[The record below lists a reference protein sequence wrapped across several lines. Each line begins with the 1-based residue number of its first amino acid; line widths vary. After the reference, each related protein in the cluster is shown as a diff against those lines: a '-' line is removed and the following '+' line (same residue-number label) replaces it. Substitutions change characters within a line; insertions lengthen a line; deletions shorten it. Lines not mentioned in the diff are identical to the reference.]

1 MGMNR
6 KKRLL
11 LGSCV
16 CFVLVAGCAA
26 NEQELH
32 YRELSEQEFSEKDA
46 QHEEENHATEES
58 ANEKSNQQPVIE
70 NDGNTTTING
80 IVVVN
85 KKYGVPADYAPGEDP
100 TASAALHQLIADM
113 QSLGLDISQ
122 DYSGFRSYETQ
133 ADLYSSYVNA
143 YGQEQADT
151 FSARPGYSE
160 HQTGLAY
167 DLKHTNGMLV
177 ENETEAQWLLD
188 HADEYGFIV
197 RYQEGKEAITGYVA
211 EPWHIRYIGEE
222 ATDIKNS
229 GLCLEEYLHIE

>member
-1 MGMNR
+1 MNMKR

-11 LGSCV
+11 LGACV
-16 CFVLVAGCAA
+16 FLFLMTGCAA
-26 NEQELH
+26 NEEEIQL
-32 YRELSEQEFSEKDA
+32 RDPLEQTDLEDA
-46 QHEEENHATEES
+46 AQNEEENEIAQEQIEQDD
-58 ANEKSNQQPVIE
+58 QQPVIE
-70 NDGNTTTING
+70 NDGNVTTVNG

-85 KKYGVPADYAPGEDP
+85 KQYGVPSDYAPGEDAR
-100 TASAALHQLIADM
+100 ASEALHQLIADM

-133 ADLYSSYVNA
+133 ADLYSSYVNS

-222 ATDIKNS
+222 ATEIKNS